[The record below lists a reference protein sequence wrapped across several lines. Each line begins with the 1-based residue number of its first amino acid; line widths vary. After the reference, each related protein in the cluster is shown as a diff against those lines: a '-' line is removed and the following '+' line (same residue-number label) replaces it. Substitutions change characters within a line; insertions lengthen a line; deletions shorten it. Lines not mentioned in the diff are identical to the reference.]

1 MTGWD
6 FDNTSNGKKQDFT
19 KFPEGVT
26 KIRVVDD
33 VPTVRWTHWLQK
45 HNRSANCP
53 GKGCPICEIRKV
65 QKANKQDYTYP
76 MSRRFAIQVIN
87 RNTGKLEI
95 LEQGV
100 TFFEDLKDLR
110 AILAED
116 NLKLT
121 DVDISV
127 RRRGKDTNTT
137 YRLDRAEEYPY
148 TEEDNK
154 LIEGKINLDEYFVP
168 HTPEQLTRVINGEE
182 WDKVMYPDE
191 TIEEDIVVE

>member
-26 KIRVVDD
+26 KIRIVDD
-33 VPTVRWTHWLQK
+33 VPNVRWTHWLQK